1 MLTPDVTR
9 RGLRLLVA
17 PLVLAGLTAWIA
29 PVAPT
34 AAGAVLPPGV
44 SSLASF
50 SISGRL
56 NGVVAISASDAW
68 ATGCTSCL
76 TSTPR
81 TLIVHWN
88 GKAWDRMA
96 SPTGVL
102 SAVTATSATNV
113 WAVGSTSSGKALI
126 LRWNGKVWKQ
136 VPSPSHAGSGLSGV
150 VATSL
155 GNAWAVGGS
164 LILHWTGTAW
174 TRVPSPSIKGDLVS
188 LLSVAATS
196 PRNAWAVGST
206 YSTVSG
212 SQTLI
217 ESWNGKVWKRVPSP
231 STVSNGTGLSGVVAL
246 STGSAWAVGCS
257 ECGLGGYAESLIER
271 WNGKTWKQVAVPSRA
286 GNGDLFA
293 VASVS
298 TRSAWAAG
306 GYYAVSGESFSVKTV
321 TERWNGNAWK
331 RVSSPSPGAE
341 ASVYGLDALSTNNA
355 WAVGA
360 YQTVSGSGGSDKT
373 LILHWNGKAWK

>member
-1 MLTPDVTR
+1 MR
-9 RGLRLLVA
+9 RTQLAARSVRLLGI
-17 PLVLAGLTAWIA
+17 PLLVSGLASLTA
-29 PVAPT
+29 PVALVQAAQVRPVGPASLIHDVLKAVAASSPGNAW
-34 AAGAVLPPGV
+34 AAGGYATE
-44 SSLASF
+44 
-50 SISGRL
+50 SG
-56 NGVVAISASDAW
+56 ADK
-68 ATGCTSCL
+68 TL
-76 TSTPR
+76 T
-81 TLIVHWN
+81 
-88 GKAWDRMA
+88 
-96 SPTGVL
+96 
-102 SAVTATSATNV
+102 
-113 WAVGSTSSGKALI
+113 
-126 LRWNGKVWKQ
+126 LRWNGTSWVRT
-136 VPSPSHAGSGLSGV
+136 PSVSPGIHSVLNG
-150 VATSL
+150 VATTSATS
-155 GNAWAVGGS
+155 AWAVGG
-164 LILHWTGTAW
+164 TGG
-174 TRVPSPSIKGDLVS
+174 SN
-188 LLSVAATS
+188 AA
-196 PRNAWAVGST
+196 
-206 YSTVSG
+206 
-212 SQTLI
+212 TLI
-217 ESWNGKVWKRVPSP
+217 EQWNGKAWKRVPSP

-271 WNGKTWKQVAVPSRA
+271 WNGKTWKQLAVPSRA